1 MSKDVMKIRNF
12 IVCILTVLAV
22 PLSGQVVSQPIAED
36 WESGDFSSLSWERP
50 GSQFRWEITSE
61 GAHGGRYC
69 ARSGNYYTLNTE
81 SVMQLG
87 VYLTESGNLSY
98 FRKVFSAEGSGGF
111 LFWLDGELRDSLAG
125 YVEWSEFQCPISSGY
140 HVLKFCYTKN
150 QTKSRGSDC
159 VWIDDI
165 QLPEGIIAQFNADSC
180 ETPGSPLASVSGN
193 EVTLSWGSACH
204 AEEVLLFD
212 DVEGHPYGTVNSP
225 GTLGWHYIDGD
236 GAPTAPFSVLSFPN
250 VGSPMAFVVLDD
262 YLLAGNQYNTT
273 AHSGHRFFGSPYHPN
288 VTNDDWIISPELDFT
303 EPFTFSFFARSFA
316 DRFPD
321 EKFVA
326 AYSMT
331 DTNASSF
338 IPLHSGPVTT
348 IAEWNEYS
356 FMVPA
361 AAKYV
366 AVHCVSN
373 DQYVFCLDDL
383 TIRGYRTSGH
393 PCNVYRD
400 GVLIASG
407 VTDSVYVDSLVT
419 PGEHCYS
426 ITYICGGLES
436 AYSDTVCVHINA
448 ALAPVTTSEE
458 WDSALYEL
466 LSECKDVSNSHMANT
481 LGQTTTKPAFLY
493 SSTMHG
499 WETVCYYMMLRLAD
513 YILNNAA
520 TDSAVQ
526 RLLDSVDL
534 YICPLENPDGTYY
547 LTNDLILKDGIHSIY
562 HNYNDVQLNRNYPYL
577 PGLEGSADIQPETQ
591 AIIDWVTPIHFVMS
605 VNFHC
610 GAEIVNYPW
619 DAWTTAQRSH
629 ADADWF
635 RYTGHFRG

>member
-1 MSKDVMKIRNF
+1 MKIRNF
-12 IVCILTVLAV
+12 IVYILTALTVS
-22 PLSGQVVSQPIAED
+22 LSGQVVSQPIAED

-204 AEEVLLFD
+204 AEEVLLYD

-250 VGSPMAFVVLDD
+250 VGSPMAYVVLDD
-262 YLLAGNQYNTT
+262 YLLAGNQYNTM

-466 LSECKDVSNSHMANT
+466 LSECKDASNSHMANT

-520 TDSAVQ
+520 TDSVVQ

>member
-1 MSKDVMKIRNF
+1 MKIRNF

>member
-204 AEEVLLFD
+204 AEEVLLYD

-262 YLLAGNQYNTT
+262 YLLAGNQYNTM
-273 AHSGHRFFGSPYHPN
+273 AHSEHRFFGSPYHPN

-331 DTNASSF
+331 DTNACSF
-338 IPLHSGPVTT
+338 IPLHSGPVMT

-373 DQYVFCLDDL
+373 D
-383 TIRGYRTSGH
+383 
-393 PCNVYRD
+393 
-400 GVLIASG
+400 
-407 VTDSVYVDSLVT
+407 
-419 PGEHCYS
+419 
-426 ITYICGGLES
+426 
-436 AYSDTVCVHINA
+436 
-448 ALAPVTTSEE
+448 
-458 WDSALYEL
+458 
-466 LSECKDVSNSHMANT
+466 
-481 LGQTTTKPAFLY
+481 
-493 SSTMHG
+493 
-499 WETVCYYMMLRLAD
+499 
-513 YILNNAA
+513 
-520 TDSAVQ
+520 
-526 RLLDSVDL
+526 
-534 YICPLENPDGTYY
+534 
-547 LTNDLILKDGIHSIY
+547 
-562 HNYNDVQLNRNYPYL
+562 
-577 PGLEGSADIQPETQ
+577 
-591 AIIDWVTPIHFVMS
+591 
-605 VNFHC
+605 
-610 GAEIVNYPW
+610 
-619 DAWTTAQRSH
+619 
-629 ADADWF
+629 
-635 RYTGHFRG
+635 